1 METIKSKEE
10 ILLESLTK
18 YFYNNKNIDYIIPI
32 ITGNSNL
39 SLRAIDWF
47 VTNYSHKYNIIYPIT
62 KKKNLQNFNVYN
74 CYKNQLKAYNKR
86 FFDPF
91 CRVNKNNLIKRII
104 FKYNDDNYIQT
115 TIGQINFFKW
125 AVENNILMYINDN
138 YNDIY
143 NDMNIK
149 IVKTINID
157 KTTNNK
163 NKLKSTLL
171 DFNNNNNNNN
181 INKNNNNKILNNKK
195 HENINK
201 SNYNFRL
208 SL

>member
-1 METIKSKEE
+1 
-10 ILLESLTK
+10 
-18 YFYNNKNIDYIIPI
+18 
-32 ITGNSNL
+32 
-39 SLRAIDWF
+39 
-47 VTNYSHKYNIIYPIT
+47 
-62 KKKNLQNFNVYN
+62 
-74 CYKNQLKAYNKR
+74 
-86 FFDPF
+86 
-91 CRVNKNNLIKRII
+91 
-104 FKYNDDNYIQT
+104 
-115 TIGQINFFKW
+115 
-125 AVENNILMYINDN
+125 MYINDN

-171 DFNNNNNNNN
+171 DFNNNNNNN
-181 INKNNNNKILNNKK
+181 IMNKNNNNLIINNKYN
-195 HENINK
+195 NINK